1 MAGKSSGVQRAGGE
15 RRPSNVTDID
25 RTQRAEALLDKIFTP
40 AWRQHEGGV
49 AFPSAA
55 GLDFARICVE
65 HCYADA
71 WAREGALDL
80 KTRSLITLT
89 ALAALGA
96 TEEIKLH
103 VRGALTLGHAPDDI
117 VELIIHLVPYLGV
130 PRMVAVMRA
139 AGEVLRESQR
149 R

>member
-1 MAGKSSGVQRAGGE
+1 DPDLGQPARARHAALRLHD
-15 RRPSNVTDID
+15 RRGRRRRARLSALAPRRTHRTTLTAVDIEWDAMPDSD

-49 AFPSAA
+49 AWPTAA

-80 KTRSLITLT
+80 KTRSLVTLT
-89 ALAALGA
+89 ALAA
-96 TEEIKLH
+96 
-103 VRGALTLGHAPDDI
+103 
-117 VELIIHLVPYLGV
+117 
-130 PRMVAVMRA
+130 
-139 AGEVLRESQR
+139 
-149 R
+149 

>member
-1 MAGKSSGVQRAGGE
+1 MGAM
-15 RRPSNVTDID
+15 PDTD

-49 AFPSAA
+49 AWPTAA

-80 KTRSLITLT
+80 KTRSLVTLT
-89 ALAALGA
+89 ALAALGSG
-96 TEEIKLH
+96 EEIKLH
-103 VRGALTLGHAPDDI
+103 VRGALTLGHAPDDV
-117 VELIIHLVPYLGV
+117 VELFIHLIPYLGV
-130 PRMVAVMRA
+130 PRMVAAMRC
-139 AGEVLRESQR
+139 AGEVLRESTR
-149 R
+149 P